1 MLIISLKALLD
12 SVHVTWTF
20 TGAWF
25 LLVRYSI
32 LTVHFIHYSGLRS
45 HDAAV
50 WEWAE
55 AVPFSE
61 LESVCLDMGLRGE
74 VGHESF

>member
-1 MLIISLKALLD
+1 MLVISWKTLLD

-25 LLVRYSI
+25 SLVRYSI

-50 WEWAE
+50 QGWAV

-61 LESVCLDMGLRGE
+61 LESVCLDVGLRGE
-74 VGHESF
+74 EGHEAF